1 MAEMIAAQR
10 FNQSKGRLASTIFG
24 VITSGTQWRFMQL
37 DGSQITLDLQDY
49 SLQPIEELLAI
60 LIWMAT
66 RSVTVS

>member
-1 MAEMIAAQR
+1 
-10 FNQSKGRLASTIFG
+10 
-24 VITSGTQWRFMQL
+24 L
-37 DGSQITLDLQDY
+37 DGSQIILDLQDY